1 MHARTYAIYIYNTH
15 NIIYIHMQHI
25 YIYIYIYMY
34 ICMYVYVYICSTCS
48 STSTNHFKVYVSHA
62 VLNVK
67 PHRVKHIT
75 VANLNY

>member
-1 MHARTYAIYIYNTH
+1 MYMFIYALHVAVPVQI
-15 NIIYIHMQHI
+15 
-25 YIYIYIYMY
+25 
-34 ICMYVYVYICSTCS
+34 
-48 STSTNHFKVYVSHA
+48 TSFKVYVSHA